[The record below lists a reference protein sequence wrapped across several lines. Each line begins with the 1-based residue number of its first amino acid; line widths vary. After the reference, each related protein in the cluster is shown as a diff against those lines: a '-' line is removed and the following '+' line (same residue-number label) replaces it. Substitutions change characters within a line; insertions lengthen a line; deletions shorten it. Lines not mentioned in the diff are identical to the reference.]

1 MSEVKGQEKGMKNF
15 RNMQVWQK
23 SHSLVLEIYKMTE
36 FFPKEETYGLSA
48 QIRRAVASIPTNI
61 AEGCGRG
68 SRKELKQFL
77 RISMGSASE
86 VEYQILLSFELG
98 YIKKCA
104 YENLAN
110 KIEEVKKMLA
120 SYISKII

>member
-1 MSEVKGQEKGMKNF
+1 MKDF
-15 RNMQVWQK
+15 RDMQVWQK
-23 SHSLVLEIYKMTE
+23 SHNLALEIYKATAS
-36 FFPKEETYGLSA
+36 FPKDEIYGLTA
-48 QIRRAVASIPTNI
+48 QIRRAVVSIPTNI

-98 YIKKCA
+98 YIKKCT
-104 YENLAN
+104 YENLAD

-120 SYISKII
+120 GYISKII